1 MRGENTKNESCI
13 FYERYENT
21 PSFTAQKLYYYPQ
34 WAGHFICNP
43 DFYIERFNWPDILI
57 IRTTSGS
64 GKLYYRD
71 KEYVLDKDNFAMIN
85 CMDKCMYYP
94 NSQENW
100 AFSFLH
106 FTGAQSTEIYEHI
119 YNLNDGCVFENNQ
132 KIDKNIEECI
142 ALCKE
147 KGTKYEVHNSKKISN
162 ILHEILLTMQRD
174 ESDKIS
180 MVCDYIAENYS
191 ENLSTEKLAKCDV
204 LPIGDKPSGK
214 SFTGFYIS
222 DKDKPQYLLLSREPL
237 AEKNNIIKLPVRSA
251 DSEILASNT
260 DADVKIENGLLY
272 ANIETPRSYVFVKLN

>member
-1 MRGENTKNESCI
+1 MKNESCI

-34 WAGHFICNP
+34 WAGHFVCNP

-85 CMDKCMYYP
+85 CMDKCIYYP
-94 NSQENW
+94 SSQENW

-142 ALCKE
+142 TLCKE
-147 KGTKYEVHNSKKISN
+147 KGTKYEVQNSKKISN

-180 MVCDYIAENYS
+180 MACDYIAENYS
-191 ENLSTEKLAKCDV
+191 EDLSTEKLAKISCFSRCYFSTVFKKHTGTSLHDY
-204 LPIGDKPSGK
+204 LICYRLDRAKEMLINEAMPIGTIAEK
-214 SFTGFYIS
+214 TGFNDSGTFIRAF
-222 DKDKPQYLLLSREPL
+222 KKKENVTPLQYRKEHSR
-237 AEKNNIIKLPVRSA
+237 K
-251 DSEILASNT
+251 
-260 DADVKIENGLLY
+260 
-272 ANIETPRSYVFVKLN
+272 

>member
-1 MRGENTKNESCI
+1 MKNESCI

-34 WAGHFICNP
+34 WAGHFVCNP

-85 CMDKCMYYP
+85 CMDKCIYYP
-94 NSQENW
+94 ISQENW

-142 ALCKE
+142 TLCKE
-147 KGTKYEVHNSKKISN
+147 KGTKYEVQNSKKISN

-191 ENLSTEKLAKCDV
+191 EDLSTEKLAKISCFSRCYFSTVFKKHTGTSLHDY
-204 LPIGDKPSGK
+204 LICYRLDRAKEMLINEAMPIGTIAEK
-214 SFTGFYIS
+214 TGFNDSGTFIRAF
-222 DKDKPQYLLLSREPL
+222 KKKENVTPLQYRKEHSR
-237 AEKNNIIKLPVRSA
+237 
-251 DSEILASNT
+251 NT
-260 DADVKIENGLLY
+260 
-272 ANIETPRSYVFVKLN
+272 